1 MRIRLTKANAIRDAV
16 NRRKE
21 LCSVVSCNKMDII
34 RLFLVRPWK
43 HRKEST
49 MSNKQVAPGT
59 QVVTV
64 KLLAAVDLGPEFEE

>member
-1 MRIRLTKANAIRDAV
+1 
-16 NRRKE
+16 
-21 LCSVVSCNKMDII
+21 
-34 RLFLVRPWK
+34 
-43 HRKEST
+43 